1 MIFLGQRKIRKSL
14 QVVRKR
20 RRCCESNYTFVKSQ
34 PQSLFSGKK
43 FSENG
48 VKIILKKFKT
58 KSRVILI
65 FLGRSFLEVSAAELI
80 NSIEHNYEQQA
91 NKTSGK
97 KSCLLGSKTK
107 QIRCRLRVYTSSCF
121 LHINLK
127 RSYDIIAYNK
137 ML

>member
-1 MIFLGQRKIRKSL
+1 MTGLSHIHWLKFTDVCSKSCVIAL
-14 QVVRKR
+14 TL
-20 RRCCESNYTFVKSQ
+20 EVKM
-34 PQSLFSGKK
+34 
-43 FSENG
+43 
-48 VKIILKKFKT
+48 ILKESKM

-65 FLGRSFLEVSAAELI
+65 FFREIFVGVSAAELI

-97 KSCLLGSKTK
+97 KSCLGSKTK
-107 QIRCRLRVYTSSCF
+107 RIRCRLRVYASSCF

>member
-1 MIFLGQRKIRKSL
+1 MKS
-14 QVVRKR
+14 
-20 RRCCESNYTFVKSQ
+20 E

-43 FSENG
+43 FSENA
-48 VKIILKKFKT
+48 VKIILKKLKT
-58 KSRVILI
+58 KNRVILI
-65 FLGRSFLEVSAAELI
+65 FFFWGGGGLEVSAAELI

-97 KSCLLGSKTK
+97 KGCLLGSKTK

>member
-1 MIFLGQRKIRKSL
+1 MTALSHIHWLKFTDVCSKSCVIAQTL
-14 QVVRKR
+14 
-20 RRCCESNYTFVKSQ
+20 E
-34 PQSLFSGKK
+34 
-43 FSENG
+43 
-48 VKIILKKFKT
+48 VKIILKESKM

-65 FLGRSFLEVSAAELI
+65 FFFREIFVGVSAAELI

-97 KSCLLGSKTK
+97 KSYLLGSKPK
-107 QIRCRLRVYTSSCF
+107 QIRCRMRVYTSSCF